1 VKRSLVVSASLA
13 AAVVVGIVATV
24 AVLGGTPAPAAPAAV
39 ALSTATVVRTN
50 LATTVLT
57 GGMLGYA
64 HARPVLNRLTGT
76 YTQLPRIGK
85 TIRPGQVLYR
95 VDDEPVVLMTGRTP
109 AWRPFA
115 PGMTTGPDV
124 TELQANLIVLGFAS
138 GLFSA
143 PTGQF
148 DLLTDYAVQRWQA
161 AIGYPVTAQIT
172 LGDVV
177 FAPTSI
183 RVGALNVAPGQS
195 ASPGQA
201 PYLVTTA
208 RRTVTVPVNPDLPA
222 VAVGEHVSIVLPS
235 NARTP
240 GEVTAVGPAPVSP
253 GSGSGAAS
261 AGASTVLTVTPDRP
275 RVTGT
280 GGGVPVQVFLTIQSV
295 RHVLAVAV
303 SALLALAGGGYGLE
317 VVTPSGAHQLVGV
330 TTGIFAGGLVQVSGA
345 RIVAGTK
352 VVVAQ

>member
-1 VKRSLVVSASLA
+1 VLSASLA
-13 AAVVVGIVATV
+13 AAVIVGIVLTV
-24 AVLGGTPAPAAPAAV
+24 AVLGGSPAPAAPAAI
-39 ALSTATVVRTN
+39 ALSTATVIRTN

-57 GGMLGYA
+57 GGTLGYA

-76 YTQLPRIGK
+76 YTSLPAAGRTVRAGH
-85 TIRPGQVLYR
+85 VLYR
-95 VDDEPVVLMTGRTP
+95 VDDEPIVLMTGRTP
-109 AWRPFA
+109 AWRPFVL
-115 PGMTTGPDV
+115 GMTTGPDV

-148 DLLTDYAVQRWQA
+148 DLLTDDAVQRWQA
-161 AIGYPVTAQIT
+161 AIGYPVTGQIT

-240 GEVTAVGPAPVSP
+240 GKVTAVGPAPVSP
-253 GSGSGAAS
+253 GSGSGSGAAS
-261 AGASTVLTVTPDRP
+261 AGASTVLAVTPDRP

-295 RHVLAVAV
+295 RHVLAVPV